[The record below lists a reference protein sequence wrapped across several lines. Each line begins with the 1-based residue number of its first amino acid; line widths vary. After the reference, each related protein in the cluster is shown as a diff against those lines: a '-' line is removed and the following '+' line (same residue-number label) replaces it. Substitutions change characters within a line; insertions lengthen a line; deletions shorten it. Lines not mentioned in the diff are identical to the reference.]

1 MRRLRGGGM
10 IASFIMVTLD
20 GFFEGD
26 KPWAIDWH
34 RTDEEFNDFAAKQL
48 DDFDTLVFGRA
59 TYEGMAQYWPSEEAV
74 TSDPEV
80 AGRMNEAQKIVV
92 SRTLRKPDPAWSN
105 TMVVKEAAELR
116 SQKNLLVLGSAV
128 LTTSLL
134 EEGLLDELRI
144 MVNPV
149 LIGSG
154 RSVASSATGPIAL
167 TLRDRREFRN
177 GNVLLTYAPAT

>member
-1 MRRLRGGGM
+1 M
-10 IASFIMVTLD
+10 IASFIIVTLD

-48 DDFDTLVFGRA
+48 DEFDTLVFGRA
-59 TYEGMAQYWPSEEAV
+59 TYEGMAQYWPLEE
-74 TSDPEV
+74 TIKTDPEV
-80 AGRMNEAQKIVV
+80 AGRMNQTPKIVV
-92 SRTLRKPDPAWSN
+92 SRTLREPEPAWSN
-105 TMVVKEAAELR
+105 TTLVHHAADLR
-116 SQKNLLVLGSAV
+116 SPKKLLVLGSAV

-154 RSVASSATGPIAL
+154 RSVASTAKGPIAL
-167 TLRDRREFRN
+167 TLRARREFGN
-177 GNVLLTYAPAT
+177 GNVLLTYAPGT